1 MAPAPGASSAVF
13 AWMLALSAEGAM
25 AGLQAAEDFLA
36 AGGVTARS
44 RDRVALVLEEALM
57 NLVMHGARVGRVRSA
72 SFQISLQGTTIELK
86 VLDDG
91 LPFDPREQVL
101 PALATSLESAAPGG
115 QGLRLM
121 QRFVRELHYAKGE
134 RGNCLTLLLDRN

>member
-1 MAPAPGASSAVF
+1 MASATQASTATFV
-13 AWMLALSAEGAM
+13 WMLALSAEGVI
-25 AGLQAAEDFLA
+25 AGLQAAEDFLV
-36 AGGVTARS
+36 AGGVTSRS
-44 RDRVALVLEEALM
+44 RERVALVLEEALM
-57 NLVMHGARVGRVRSA
+57 NLVMHGARIGGVRSA
-72 SFQISLQGTTIELK
+72 SFQIRLNEAAIELK

-121 QRFVRELHYAKGE
+121 QRFARELHYAKGE
-134 RGNCLTLLLDRN
+134 HGNCLTLLLDRN